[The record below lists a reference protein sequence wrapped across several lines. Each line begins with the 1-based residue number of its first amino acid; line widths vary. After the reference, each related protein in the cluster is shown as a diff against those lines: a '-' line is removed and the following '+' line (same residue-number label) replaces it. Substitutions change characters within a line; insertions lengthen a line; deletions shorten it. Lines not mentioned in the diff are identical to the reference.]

1 MTRWNCHVLS
11 PAGSSVDCHQSR
23 GVSALLHSRL
33 PRGGGGA
40 SSELKSSPPAGELM
54 IKKREL
60 YPQTPAPQ
68 SSTHSF
74 RQIACISNSFRQIAC
89 ISPIIYYFL
98 QTACISLTEYGSD
111 SSEDLH
117 DVLHIQAICP
127 SANTCTLPMIL
138 LLLWLLY

>member
-1 MTRWNCHVLS
+1 MCF
-11 PAGSSVDCHQSR
+11 HQRDHQLIVTSHGEFR
-23 GVSALLHSRL
+23 PSYNQDSLEV
-33 PRGGGGA
+33 GA
-40 SSELKSSPPAGELM
+40 SSELKSPPTAGELM

-74 RQIACISNSFRQIAC
+74 KQLACISQSSTNSFRKITY
-89 ISPIIYYFL
+89 ISTIIYYFL
-98 QTACISLTEYGSD
+98 QTACNSLTEYGSD
-111 SSEDLH
+111 FSEDLH

-127 SANTCTLPMIL
+127 SANTWTIPMMILLL